1 MGLWEDRLLPHVINV
16 TCGGKDIQPL
26 RERACAG
33 LHGTVLEL
41 GFGSGLNCSLY
52 PDAVSDVLAIEPADR
67 AWEMAAKRRAESTA
81 PVARAG
87 LDGQRLDLGDESV
100 DSVLITFTLCTIP
113 DVDAALQEVARVLKP
128 GGTVHIAE
136 HGTSPDPA
144 VARWQHRLDGM
155 QQRVFGGCH
164 LTRDPILLLESA
176 GFDELQVQTG
186 YISEFGPM
194 RPWMFGYSGSGQLAH
209 GR

>member
-1 MGLWEDRLLPHVINV
+1 MGIWEDRLLPHVINV
-16 TCGGKDIQPL
+16 ACGAKDIQPL

-33 LHGTVLEL
+33 LQGTVLEL

-52 PDAVSDVLAIEPADR
+52 PEAVTDVLAIEPADG
-67 AWEMAAKRRAESTA
+67 AWDMAAKRRAVSTA

-87 LDGQRLDLGDESV
+87 LDGQRLDLAHDSV

-113 DVDAALQEVARVLKP
+113 DVGTALQEVARVLKP

-136 HGTSPDPA
+136 HGASPDPA
-144 VARWQHRLDGM
+144 VARWQRRLNGM
-155 QQRVFGGCH
+155 QQRVFGGCQ

-176 GFDELQVQTG
+176 GFDRLDVQTG
-186 YISEFGPM
+186 YITEAGPM
-194 RPWMFGYSGSGQLAH
+194 RPWMFGYSGSA
-209 GR
+209 RMSAA